1 MDDDN
6 AFGDFDAA
14 PAPAPP
20 ATAEAQ
26 GFGSFSEA
34 ISMTTAPD
42 PSRHVVT
49 HAGGDDDAEFG
60 AFATVETHPSPTI
73 DDADADADADDD
85 GFADFAE
92 APAPPTPPAA
102 DDDFGDFGDAPPP
115 SAPTP
120 PPAPV
125 TPAPDDL
132 VALRGPAFTA
142 AAEATLARAF
152 PRTPSTSYAART
164 PKSNLRPTPTLEQAV
179 ARAATFATSPAFAG
193 VLDACGVGAT
203 PAQLRARIG
212 PRAWESSPARED
224 LIAALRGSE
233 ARRRTG
239 LDNRATN
246 EANADAGREAEASDE
261 TNVVATAR
269 LFDGLELREETTVE
283 AEEPR
288 GIVPPEASSAGDR
301 SGEVATTTMYE
312 ETPEPVEPADDF
324 GAFEGETSGETAARP
339 AAVEEDDFADF
350 AVAEAPAAERI
361 VTEPPEPVEPADDF
375 GAFEGEPAGE
385 TAPPP
390 VEEEDDFADFAVAEA
405 PAMDDFRGFPAPE
418 PRPVDDFADLFGPMT
433 DAPLSVSAPV
443 DPSPSAASPEADA
456 PAPAASAASAA
467 FAAADDGFGDFAGAD
482 ASSSVDPAAIPPAIE
497 IERAPVAPES
507 RSGPADDFADLFGPI
522 RDAPIRLEASSGA
535 AIATTTTAETDAFGD
550 FDAGPPPTPSA
561 SDPFG
566 EMMSS
571 PPATVKPAT
580 AFDFDAFAAS
590 PAPPTTRRDDDDFFG
605 AFGSSPAP
613 ALEPAHASAAEE
625 DFGVFASAGGV
636 GPATPGVKSREAVA
650 DPFAGIDFGNALRP

>member
-1 MDDDN
+1 MDDDD

-73 DDADADADADDD
+73 DDADADADDD

-233 ARRRTG
+233 ARRRTR
-239 LDNRATN
+239 LDNRASK
-246 EANADAGREAEASDE
+246 EANADAGWEAEASDE

-350 AVAEAPAAERI
+350 AVAEAPA
-361 VTEPPEPVEPADDF
+361 
-375 GAFEGEPAGE
+375 
-385 TAPPP
+385 
-390 VEEEDDFADFAVAEA
+390 
-405 PAMDDFRGFPAPE
+405 MDDFRGFPAPE

-443 DPSPSAASPEADA
+443 DPVPSAASPEADA